1 MRKLAALGVSAVLL
15 WRNAVVPWYGILS
28 ARNIIYAAS
37 KPSTLAHTVSVL
49 SAYAFNSAF
58 PCTCAAFGTCLLQVY
73 ALYAALLLT
82 AFNRLPLRLP
92 SRGPLAGRKHNK
104 GGENSTTPVM
114 FADVAGVDEAKE
126 ELQEIVVSMQLP
138 DMCLPA
144 CWIILC
150 VGRHC

>member
-1 MRKLAALGVSAVLL
+1 MS
-15 WRNAVVPWYGILS
+15 
-28 ARNIIYAAS
+28 
-37 KPSTLAHTVSVL
+37 
-49 SAYAFNSAF
+49 
-58 PCTCAAFGTCLLQVY
+58 QVY

-104 GGENSTTPVM
+104 GGENSSTPVT

-144 CWIILC
+144 CWNPLC
-150 VGRHC
+150 VRRHC